1 MRLSRRPTTSL
12 FSVLFFICEGSANII
27 VRAHESKELSCIGH
41 GVAAWNALKESFDG
55 DTKGA
60 RRACREKIL
69 SKSIKLVGDPVDF
82 IATMDDLR
90 LRLEVMGKI
99 LDNTYA
105 DVLLNSFPKVFKFIK
120 NAS

>member
-1 MRLSRRPTTSL
+1 M
-12 FSVLFFICEGSANII
+12 GDGA
-27 VRAHESKELSCIGH
+27 
-41 GVAAWNALKESFDG
+41 AAWNALKESFDG
-55 DTKGA
+55 NTKEA
-60 RRACREKIL
+60 RRAWRDKL
-69 SKSIKLVGDPVDF
+69 FSKSVKPGGDPVDF